1 MRTMLQVSKLFIFA
15 LSIFLGASSFAA
27 PTVDGKRLDA
37 YRLEYKDAVI
47 PVKYVFAHAD
57 GSPCCSTSTKG
68 KPYILNIT
76 APPPA
81 ELAYSAEI
89 ERLFKENFEVEI
101 DNESLI
107 STPNADYVV
116 ITMSRPAEYNKKY
129 VPCAGGMG
137 EERAYLLSIT
147 TSEVTVINRKFG
159 GCGKHY
165 QALRDSNVT
174 GYEVS
179 SSDPS
184 IKAVRFVLRGN
195 SLVRQDGTPSKE
207 SQ

>member
-1 MRTMLQVSKLFIFA
+1 MQTMSQVSKLFIFA
-15 LSIFLGASSFAA
+15 LIIFLGASSFAS

-37 YRLEYKDAVI
+37 YRLEFKDAVT
-47 PVKYVFAHAD
+47 PVKYVFVHAD
-57 GSPCCSTSTKG
+57 GSPCCTTSNKE
-68 KPYILNIT
+68 KPYILDIT
-76 APPPA
+76 SSAPA
-81 ELAYSAEI
+81 KLASSAEI

-147 TSEVTVINRKFG
+147 AGEVTVINRKFG

-165 QALRDSNVT
+165 RALRDSTVN

-179 SSDPS
+179 SSDPAT
-184 IKAVRFVLRGN
+184 KPVRFVLRG
-195 SLVRQDGTPSKE
+195 STLVQQDGTSKE
-207 SQ
+207 SR